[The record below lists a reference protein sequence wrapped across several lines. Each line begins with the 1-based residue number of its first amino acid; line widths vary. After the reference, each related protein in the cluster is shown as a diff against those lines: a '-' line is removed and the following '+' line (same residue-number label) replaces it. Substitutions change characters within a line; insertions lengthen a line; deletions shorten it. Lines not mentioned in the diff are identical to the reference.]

1 MYRHSRGSDAP
12 ARAPAVVVD
21 AVPEMPRGGGG
32 GDARHSHGKRK
43 KKDEPSRETSRE
55 GDDAVDAMDAETA
68 VTKTLGE
75 RARDAARTNDA
86 RRDARPSDA
95 DADAA
100 IRDALGDASGS
111 QPPRADSLA
120 TLLAQALAAED
131 RALIERCLSVG
142 DAGVVSNTV
151 ARLPP
156 SAVTKLLR
164 AALDRMRS
172 KPARSEGVARWM
184 RAALLHH
191 AAYIASSATAK
202 TAVLELQQTVEAHQA
217 LQRPLQA
224 LLGRLDLLLHKQS
237 EAKRARGGD
246 GDDGDGDA
254 EGPLSVYDEGD
265 EDLEDVMEEGDEES
279 DWETDGDDASGG
291 EEEEEEEEGSDDDE
305 SDSE

>member
-1 MYRHSRGSDAP
+1 M
-12 ARAPAVVVD
+12 VVD
-21 AVPEMPRGGGG
+21 AAPEMPRGGGG

-237 EAKRARGGD
+237 EAKRARGGGASR
-246 GDDGDGDA
+246 GDDVSDDSDA
-254 EGPLSVYDEGD
+254 EGPANVYDEGD

-279 DWETDGDDASGG
+279 DWETDAEDASEG
-291 EEEEEEEEGSDDDE
+291 EEEEDSDDDE